1 MSKELFE
8 SFTRIDDFF
17 LYLLV
22 SLVYLGVFV
31 VIYVRV
37 TPYHEIQL
45 IREGNM
51 AASFSLSGSILG
63 FIVPLAAAIQHSVS
77 IADMALWGV
86 VAMVVQVLTYVAV
99 KMAIPTI
106 TDDIPAN
113 KGSVGFFLGTV
124 SLGVGLLN
132 AACMS
137 W

>member
-1 MSKELFE
+1 MSRELFD

-17 LYLLV
+17 IYLLV
-22 SLVYLGVFV
+22 SLVYLAVFV
-31 VIYVRV
+31 VIYIRI

-51 AASFSLSGSILG
+51 AASFSLSGSMLG

-77 IADMALWGV
+77 IADMALWGL

-99 KMAIPTI
+99 KLAIPSI
-106 TDDIPAN
+106 TEDITAN

-132 AACMS
+132 GACMA